1 MERNIIKSFSIYTPL
16 SSNKTAINEDFDI
29 DNFFHFP
36 VLTKD
41 DGSVWKH
48 GALYL
53 LHRLKNYIKPA
64 TKTLDSIAGDLKD
77 FYIWCK
83 TEDIDYLEARRKAL
97 RPTYLYRSY
106 LQQLLRDGKISP
118 NTIKRKMSNLVGFY
132 EYLIEVE
139 NIKFKFPLWES
150 GITSISYLDRQGLQQ
165 SKQVNTK
172 DVSKVVSSSN
182 PDLFDDAIEDGGR
195 LHPLTKEYQ
204 IALVQALK
212 NIGNTEMTLSF
223 LIALTT
229 GARIQTV
236 FTLRQKHFEKI
247 LHPDET
253 EVKIKIGLGT
263 DCDTKFNK
271 IHTLIVP
278 AWVYNKVKVYLNSPR
293 YKTRLDVAKHIF
305 EGESK
310 QYVFLTN
317 RGIPFYSSKFDPY
330 RDQYKEPP
338 SGNTVRQ
345 FIFRSIKKEFNKQ
358 GLKTDFSFHDLRA
371 TYGMNLLDKLMILV
385 DKGELKLSHALIH
398 IKERMG
404 HNSLSTTEKYLNFRE
419 KHKIKE
425 QAQDD
430 YERQLEILINE

>member
-1 MERNIIKSFSIYTPL
+1 
-16 SSNKTAINEDFDI
+16 
-29 DNFFHFP
+29 
-36 VLTKD
+36 
-41 DGSVWKH
+41 
-48 GALYL
+48 
-53 LHRLKNYIKPA
+53 
-64 TKTLDSIAGDLKD
+64 
-77 FYIWCK
+77 
-83 TEDIDYLEARRKAL
+83 
-97 RPTYLYRSY
+97 
-106 LQQLLRDGKISP
+106 
-118 NTIKRKMSNLVGFY
+118 
-132 EYLIEVE
+132 
-139 NIKFKFPLWES
+139 
-150 GITSISYLDRQGLQQ
+150 
-165 SKQVNTK
+165 
-172 DVSKVVSSSN
+172 
-182 PDLFDDAIEDGGR
+182 
-195 LHPLTKEYQ
+195 
-204 IALVQALK
+204 LK

-425 QAQDD
+425 QAQDA

>member
-1 MERNIIKSFSIYTPL
+1 MTKTILTRLDIYTIL
-16 SSNKTAINEDFDI
+16 SNKECIQNEEFNI
-29 DNFFHFP
+29 DNFLHFP
-36 VLTKD
+36 ILTKD

-48 GALYL
+48 GTLYL

-64 TKTLDSIAGDLKD
+64 AKTLDSIAGDLKD
-77 FYIWCK
+77 FHIWC
-83 TEDIDYLEARRKAL
+83 ELENVNYLEARRKAL

-106 LQQLLRDGKISP
+106 LQQLLRDGKISL

-139 NIKFKFPLWES
+139 NIQFKFPLWES
-150 GITSISYLDRQGLQQ
+150 GITSISYLDKQGLQQ

-172 DVSKVVSSSN
+172 DVSRVVSSSN

-204 IALVQALK
+204 IALIQALK

-229 GARIQTV
+229 GARIQSV
-236 FTLRQKHFEKI
+236 FTLRQKHFDKV
-247 LHPDET
+247 LHPDKA
-253 EVKIKIGLGT
+253 EVKIKIGFGT

-278 AWVYNKVKVYLNSPR
+278 AWVYNKVKIYLNSPR
-293 YKTRLDVAKHIF
+293 YKTRLEAAKHIF
-305 EGESK
+305 EDENK
-310 QYVFLTN
+310 QYLFLTN
-317 RGIPFYSSKFDPY
+317 RGIPFYASKFDPY

-358 GLKTDFSFHDLRA
+358 RFKTDFSFHDLRA

-385 DKGELKLSHALIH
+385 DKDELKLSHALIH

-404 HNSLSTTEKYLNFRE
+404 HNSLSTTEKYLNFRQR
-419 KHKIKE
+419 HKIKE

-430 YERQLEILINE
+430 YEKQLEILINE